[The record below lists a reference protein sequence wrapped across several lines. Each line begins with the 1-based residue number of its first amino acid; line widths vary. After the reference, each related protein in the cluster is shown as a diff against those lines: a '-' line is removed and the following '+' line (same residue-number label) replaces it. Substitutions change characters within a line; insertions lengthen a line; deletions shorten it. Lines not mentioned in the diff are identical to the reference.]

1 MRVLLGVTFAVA
13 AAILFAVS
21 YLIMLTLEARRDA
34 LRARGR

>member
-13 AAILFAVS
+13 AAILFAAS